1 MALQRLVGWLCGR
14 GGGARDAPQY
24 EPLARR
30 LSGPTLFRLQEA
42 VVAVSS
48 LLPAPLTV
56 EDVVRSA
63 DGARRLAKAQSLA
76 RTYYICQ
83 RNIECLSKHQA
94 ACSDA
99 SITAVVTKH
108 IQDAQRMRDTCLAAL
123 LQMYHSVGAVEG
135 TTDSMVD
142 QAIRMA
148 AESNIVMADVA
159 VLERALGIRAQ
170 GAGASAEAKAG
181 PSPAVAGAEGRAPPP
196 QPPQPAGLPLAP
208 APAPARVATPP
219 VPAPPPPPPPLP
231 PAEAPGPAAKL
242 PRVPRRAAASSSPP
256 AVLQLAA

>member
-170 GAGASAEAKAG
+170 GAGASAEAKAKAG

-196 QPPQPAGLPLAP
+196 LPLQPAGLPP

-219 VPAPPPPPPPLP
+219 VPPLPPPPPPLP
-231 PAEAPGPAAKL
+231 PAKAPDPAAKL
-242 PRVPRRAAASSSPP
+242 PRVPRRAAASSSTP
-256 AVLQLAA
+256 AVLHLAA

>member
-14 GGGARDAPQY
+14 GGGGGPEAPRY

-30 LSGPTLFRLQEA
+30 LSEPTLFRVQEA

-56 EDVVRSA
+56 EDVVLSA

-135 TTDSMVD
+135 STDSMVD
-142 QAIRMA
+142 QAVRMA
-148 AESNIVMADVA
+148 AESNVVMADVA
-159 VLERALGIRAQ
+159 VLERALGLRAR
-170 GAGASAEAKAG
+170 A
-181 PSPAVAGAEGRAPPP
+181 AGAES
-196 QPPQPAGLPLAP
+196 
-208 APAPARVATPP
+208 
-219 VPAPPPPPPPLP
+219 APPPPAAAPSALPPPAAAAEAAAPP
-231 PAEAPGPAAKL
+231 PAAPER
-242 PRVPRRAAASSSPP
+242 PRPQTRPRAAQP

>member
-14 GGGARDAPQY
+14 GAGARDAPQY

-30 LSGPTLFRLQEA
+30 LSEPTLFRLQEA

-123 LQMYHSVGAVEG
+123 LQMYHSVGSVEG

-170 GAGASAEAKAG
+170 DAAARADPG
-181 PSPAVAGAEGRAPPP
+181 PA
-196 QPPQPAGLPLAP
+196 AP
-208 APAPARVATPP
+208 APAPAAARPDA
-219 VPAPPPPPPPLP
+219 
-231 PAEAPGPAAKL
+231 PAAAAG
-242 PRVPRRAAASSSPP
+242 PTAAAPARPGARRASAGPP

>member
-30 LSGPTLFRLQEA
+30 LSEPTLFRLQEA

-123 LQMYHSVGAVEG
+123 LQMYHSVGSVEG

-159 VLERALGIRAQ
+159 VLERALGIRGQDA
-170 GAGASAEAKAG
+170 AARADPG
-181 PSPAVAGAEGRAPPP
+181 PAAP
-196 QPPQPAGLPLAP
+196 AP
-208 APAPARVATPP
+208 APAPARPDATADAAGSAGVA
-219 VPAPPPPPPPLP
+219 PA
-231 PAEAPGPAAKL
+231 GR
-242 PRVPRRAAASSSPP
+242 PRAPRRASAGPP

>member
-14 GGGARDAPQY
+14 GGGTRDAPQY

-56 EDVVRSA
+56 EDVARSA
-63 DGARRLAKAQSLA
+63 DGTRRLAKAQSLA

-159 VLERALGIRAQ
+159 VLERALGIQAQ
-170 GAGASAEAKAG
+170 GAGAEAAARASPTAVGAEA
-181 PSPAVAGAEGRAPPP
+181 R
-196 QPPQPAGLPLAP
+196 
-208 APAPARVATPP
+208 
-219 VPAPPPPPPPLP
+219 APPPPPRQPAASAPVAVSPAPPVA
-231 PAEAPGPAAKL
+231 PAEAAATK
-242 PRVPRRAAASSSPP
+242 PPSRAGRAAAAASSP

>member
-181 PSPAVAGAEGRAPPP
+181 PSLAVAGAEGRAPPP
-196 QPPQPAGLPLAP
+196 PPPPQPAGLPL

-219 VPAPPPPPPPLP
+219 VPAPPPPP

-242 PRVPRRAAASSSPP
+242 PRVPRRAAASSSTP